1 MNIKGTLGALL
12 VAPLFVTLAGCLP
25 QNTQP
30 QGLQNA
36 QATNANG
43 PCTPSA
49 TSELV
54 ATGRSLLQL
63 TNSLLETQQSFTGS
77 SASYAQRVQVAE
89 NAQRLN
95 QGNNMLNGVENLTG
109 KVGSLAG
116 NAPCTEGATANASQ

>member
-1 MNIKGTLGALL
+1 LL
-12 VAPLFVTLAGCLP
+12 
-25 QNTQP
+25 P

-63 TNSLLETQQSFTGS
+63 TNSLLETQQSFNGS
-77 SASYAQRVQVAE
+77 AVTYAQNAQRV
-89 NAQRLN
+89 N
-95 QGNNMLNGVENLTG
+95 QGNNMLNGVENITG